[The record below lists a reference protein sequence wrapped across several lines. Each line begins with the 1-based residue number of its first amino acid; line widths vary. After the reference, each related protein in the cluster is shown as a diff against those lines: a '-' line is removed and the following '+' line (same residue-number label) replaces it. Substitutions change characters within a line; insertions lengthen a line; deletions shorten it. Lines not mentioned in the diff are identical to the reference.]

1 MPRIPAS
8 GEVAPAGA
16 SRSRRTRGGLRT
28 LAIAAALAI
37 AVPGSFALPADSPSV
52 LAPATAQAAPSEDDV
67 AKGGVFADSQTRRVA
82 PGLDLTTFSRLESA
96 GWNEGSVLTA
106 DLTEQ
111 TLSMDVVNSGTVAS
125 RAPLGE
131 LMTSGDRGSQAVA
144 AINSAFFDINFSDAP
159 VYSSVSNGESVVGSD
174 SKRPAFTIAG
184 GKAVVQALTTSG
196 KATLADGSS
205 IELATLNDPSIPAGK
220 VGVYN
225 SRWGSYTLDRP
236 ITDTVKDRQILSTH
250 AAYALVQDGKVVKA
264 SGIVEKGVGEQEI
277 PEGAQLLLG
286 REAGADKVAALKVGD
301 KVDVAI
307 GPDQKVDLGV
317 QGSDQILKNGEVMA
331 MNDDPLVKTAHPR
344 TAIGVS
350 KDGSKVFAV
359 VLDGRSA
366 DSRGMTLPELGKLFK
381 DLGAY
386 NAVNLDGGGSSAMI
400 AREAGSD
407 GPTVWNTP
415 SDGEVRSVA
424 DALVFYSS
432 APKDVI
438 SDAKLSVS
446 LENQKSVFPGLHR
459 TLNGTA
465 LGKNLAPLAADGTY
479 AAEGNATVNTV
490 DSTTAVV
497 EGDKPGE
504 ATITYETGVH
514 KDSVKMRVLGDLLAI
529 RPSARTLSL
538 PDPESVRSVT
548 LTGVDSDG
556 RRARIETQDVK
567 VEASKGFTV
576 TDDGLGT
583 WTVAGTGDAEAGT
596 VTFSVGDVETTIPV
610 SYGTK
615 EEQVFDFSDLGAF
628 KDGNARAAGSLEPAT
643 GEDGKSPAVRLQYDF
658 TQSTATRGYYLIANE
673 PVKVEGNALAFT
685 ADVKGDATGVWPR
698 LQVVDAKGTRTN
710 INGENVTVN
719 GWSQVVFKV
728 PEGVAQPLTVEAIRL
743 METRSDAQYKGD
755 VTISGLRA
763 LTTSPAST
771 EANSEAAIHD
781 PALLAM
787 GTVNDRPQRIA
798 VMSDAQFVAR
808 DPKSPLVQGARRT
821 LREIKAEKPDLLVIN
836 GDFVDEAS
844 PEDFALAKTIL
855 DEEWGTEIP
864 YLYVPG
870 NHEVMGG
877 KIENFEKAF
886 GSVTNARTLGRTKI
900 LTLNTAGGSL
910 RSGGIDQIA
919 QLEKALDEVENS
931 DALTGIVVFFHHP
944 PSDPLPAKT
953 SQLADQREARE
964 LERVLGEFRE
974 RSGKSAAVVNG
985 HVGVFNGSAVE
996 GVSYLINGNSG
1007 KNPDGTP
1014 ETGGFTGWTM
1024 LGINPGAGKVG
1035 ANPTTADRVAWLAA
1049 ETKPWVDDLT
1059 LTLPKVLAEGESADF
1074 SAVFTQDG
1082 RTVPV
1087 AWPVTAQYSGR
1098 GVLVDDGSEAAEVAD
1113 DSAVIRVNPLT
1124 GEVTAIRPGEAE
1136 LVVTVNGRSHSQC
1149 ITVEG
1154 ASAPAKPAPEEEP
1167 SDTAVAPAEPAPA
1180 DGDAGS
1186 GAVGSE
1192 GARPTDEGTGAEGP
1206 AGDGSAAEQ
1215 AAQEPA
1221 AQDEA
1226 LNGGEAQVGAA
1237 DTGTTNTT
1245 RTSAGT
1251 PAQGTRAR
1259 VRVTSSTPRAN
1270 ALPRTGVEL
1279 GGAIAS
1285 LMFLGLGS
1293 VLLARSRKE
1302 SMK

>member
-1 MPRIPAS
+1 MPRIPAP

-16 SRSRRTRGGLRT
+16 LRSRRMRGGLRALAFAAT
-28 LAIAAALAI
+28 LAL

-111 TLSMDVVNSGTVAS
+111 TLSMDVVDNGKVAS
-125 RAPLGE
+125 RSPLGE
-131 LMTSGDRGSQAVA
+131 LMTSGERGDQAVA

-159 VYSSVSNGESVVGSD
+159 VYSSVSNGKPVVASD

-205 IELATLNDPSIPAGK
+205 FELATLNDPSIPEGQI
-220 VGVYN
+220 GVYN
-225 SRWGSYTLDRP
+225 ARWGSSTLDRP
-236 ITDTVKDRQILSTH
+236 IGGPDKVSTH
-250 AAYALVQDGKVVKA
+250 AAFALIQDGEVVKV
-264 SGIVEKGVGEQEI
+264 SGIVEKGVGAQEI

-366 DSRGMTLPELGKLFK
+366 DSRGMTLPELGQLFK

-438 SDAKLSVS
+438 SDAKLSTS
-446 LENQKSVFPGLHR
+446 LENEKSVFPGLHR
-459 TLNGTA
+459 TLSGTA
-465 LGKNLAPLAADGTY
+465 LGKNLAPLAADGDY
-479 AAEGNATVNTV
+479 AAAGNTTVNKV
-490 DSTTAVV
+490 DSNTAVV
-497 EGDKPGE
+497 EGVESGS
-504 ATITYETGVH
+504 ATVTYTTGAH
-514 KDSVKMRVLGDLLAI
+514 QDSLNVRVLGDLLAI

-698 LQVVDAKGTRTN
+698 LQVVDGKGTRTN
-710 INGENVTVN
+710 INGENITVD

-755 VTISGLRA
+755 VTISGLHA

-771 EANSEAAIHD
+771 DAKSEAAIHD

-808 DPKSPLVQGARRT
+808 DPNSPLVQGARRT

-886 GSVTNARTLGRTKI
+886 GSVTNERTLGRTKI

-996 GVSYLINGNSG
+996 GVTYLINGNSG

-1049 ETKPWVDDLT
+1049 ETKPWVDDIT

-1136 LVVTVNGRSHSQC
+1136 LVVTVNGRSHAQC

-1167 SDTAVAPAEPAPA
+1167 SDSGVAPAEPAPSEA
-1180 DGDAGS
+1180 DPAG
-1186 GAVGSE
+1186 GAEDSDEAPG
-1192 GARPTDEGTGAEGP
+1192 TDEDPAAGAEGP
-1206 AGDGSAAEQ
+1206 ARDGSAAEQ
-1215 AAQEPA
+1215 GTAANRGDTHSSVADFGTASRPARVTAPA
-1221 AQDEA
+1221 A
-1226 LNGGEAQVGAA
+1226 GGHA
-1237 DTGTTNTT
+1237 
-1245 RTSAGT
+1245 S
-1251 PAQGTRAR
+1251 
-1259 VRVTSSTPRAN
+1259 
-1270 ALPRTGVEL
+1270 LPRTGVEL

-1293 VLLARSRKE
+1293 VLLARSRKA

>member
-16 SRSRRTRGGLRT
+16 SRSRRTRGGLRA
-28 LAIAAALAI
+28 LAIAATLAI

-111 TLSMDVVNSGTVAS
+111 TLSMDIVNSGTVTS

-144 AINSAFFDINFSDAP
+144 AINSSFFDINFSDAP
-159 VYSSVSNGESVVGSD
+159 VYSSVSNGKPVVASD

-205 IELATLNDPSIPAGK
+205 FELATLNDPSIPEGQI
-220 VGVYN
+220 GVYN
-225 SRWGSYTLDRP
+225 ARWGSSALDRP
-236 ITDTVKDRQILSTH
+236 IGGPDKVSTH
-250 AAYALVQDGKVVKA
+250 AAFALIQDGEVVKV
-264 SGIVEKGVGEQEI
+264 SGIVEKGVGAQEI

-331 MNDDPLVKTAHPR
+331 TYDDPLVTTAHPR

-415 SDGEVRSVA
+415 SDGEVRSVV

-438 SDAKLSVS
+438 SDAKLSTS
-446 LENQKSVFPGLHR
+446 LENEKSVFPSLHR

-479 AAEGNATVNTV
+479 AAEGNATVDKL

-497 EGDKPGE
+497 EGVKPGA
-504 ATITYETGVH
+504 ATVTYTTGAH
-514 KDSVKMRVLGDLLAI
+514 QDSLNVRVLGDLLAI

-538 PDPESVRSVT
+538 PDSESVRSVT

-556 RRARIETQDVK
+556 RRARIETQDVR

-628 KDGNARAAGSLEPAT
+628 KDGNARATGSLEPAK

-685 ADVKGDATGVWPR
+685 ATVKGDATGVWPR
-698 LQVVDAKGTRTN
+698 LQVVDGKGTRTN
-710 INGENVTVN
+710 INGENVTFD

-728 PEGVAQPLTVEAIRL
+728 PEGLAQPLTVEAIRL
-743 METRSDAQYKGD
+743 METRPDAQYKGD
-755 VTISGLRA
+755 LTVSA
-763 LTTSPAST
+763 LTATTTTSA
-771 EANSEAAIHD
+771 EAGGDKAIHD
-781 PALLAM
+781 PALL
-787 GTVNDRPQRIA
+787 TVGSVDDRPQRIA
-798 VMSDAQFVAR
+798 VMSDSQFVAR
-808 DPKSPLVQGARRT
+808 APESGSVTGARRT
-821 LREIKAEKPDLLVIN
+821 LREIKAEKPDLLIIN
-836 GDFVDEAS
+836 GDFVDEAT
-844 PEDFALAKTIL
+844 PEDYALAKRIL
-855 DEEWGTEIP
+855 DEEWDPAIP
-864 YLYVPG
+864 YIYVPG
-870 NHEVMGG
+870 NHEIMGG
-877 KIENFEKAF
+877 KIENFENAF
-886 GSVTNARTLGRTKI
+886 GATRHDRDLGRTKI
-900 LTLNTAGGSL
+900 FTLNTAGGSL

-919 QLEKALDEVENS
+919 ALEKALKDMEQS
-931 DALTGIVVFFHHP
+931 DTLTGIVVFFHHP
-944 PSDPLPAKT
+944 PSDPLPSKS

-985 HVGVFNGSAVE
+985 HVGVFHGSAVE
-996 GVSYLINGNSG
+996 GVTYLVNGNSG
-1007 KNPDGTP
+1007 KNPAGTP

-1035 ANPTTADRVAWLAA
+1035 SNPTTADRVAWLAA
-1049 ETKPWVDDLT
+1049 ETKPWVDDIT
-1059 LTLPKVLAEGESADF
+1059 LTLPKVLPEGETGEF
-1074 SAVFTQDG
+1074 SAVIEQDG
-1082 RTVPV
+1082 RKVPV
-1087 AWPVTAQYSGR
+1087 AWPVTAQYSGE
-1098 GVLVDDGSEAAEVAD
+1098 GVLVDDGSGAAEVAD
-1113 DSAVIRVNPLT
+1113 ETAVIRVNPMT
-1124 GEVTAIRPGEAE
+1124 GEVTGIRPGEAE

-1154 ASAPAKPAPEEEP
+1154 KSAPAKPAPEEEP
-1167 SDTAVAPAEPAPA
+1167 SDSGVAPAEPAPSEA
-1180 DGDAGS
+1180 DPAG
-1186 GAVGSE
+1186 GAEDSDEAAG
-1192 GARPTDEGTGAEGP
+1192 TDEDPAAGAEGP
-1206 AGDGSAAEQ
+1206 DEAAGTDEDGAAEEPAGQAELPAKEDPRMGSADPGTASRPAEGAPGRGAS
-1215 AAQEPA
+1215 AA
-1221 AQDEA
+1221 
-1226 LNGGEAQVGAA
+1226 
-1237 DTGTTNTT
+1237 
-1245 RTSAGT
+1245 AGQH
-1251 PAQGTRAR
+1251 A
-1259 VRVTSSTPRAN
+1259 S
-1270 ALPRTGVEL
+1270 LPRTGSEL

>member
-1 MPRIPAS
+1 MPLIPTT

-16 SRSRRTRGGLRT
+16 SRTRRTRGGLRALAFVAT
-28 LAIAAALAI
+28 LAL
-37 AVPGSFALPADSPSV
+37 AVPAPLALPADSPSV
-52 LAPATAQAAPSEDDV
+52 LAPATAQAAPREDDV

-111 TLSMDVVNSGTVAS
+111 TLSMDVVDNGAVAS

-131 LMTSGDRGSQAVA
+131 LMTSGERGDQAVA

-205 IELATLNDPSIPAGK
+205 IELATLNDPSIPEGQI
-220 VGVYN
+220 GVYN

-236 ITDTVKDRQILSTH
+236 IGGPDKVSAH

-286 REAGADKVAALKVGD
+286 REEGADKVAALKVGD

-307 GPDQKVDLGV
+307 GPDQNVDMGV
-317 QGSDQILKNGEVMA
+317 QGSDQILTNGEVIPMS
-331 MNDDPLVKTAHPR
+331 DDSLVKTSHPR

-350 KDGSKVFAV
+350 KDGSKVFAI

-366 DSRGMTLPELGKLFK
+366 NSHGMTLPELGQLFK

-400 AREAGSD
+400 ARAAGDD
-407 GPTVWNTP
+407 GPAVWNTP
-415 SDGEVRSVA
+415 SDGDVRSVS

-432 APKDVI
+432 ASKDEI
-438 SDAKLSVS
+438 SDAQLSVV
-446 LENQKSVFPGLHR
+446 LENENAVFPGLHR
-459 TLNGTA
+459 TLEGEG
-465 LGKNLAPLAADGTY
+465 LGKNLAPLAVDGEYT
-479 AAEGNATVNTV
+479 AEGAATVEKI
-490 DSTTAVV
+490 DQGTAIV
-497 EGDKPGE
+497 EGVEPGE

-514 KDSVKMRVLGDLLAI
+514 MDSVKMRVLGDLLAI

-538 PDPESVRSVT
+538 PDPDSTRNIT
-548 LTGVDSDG
+548 LTGIDSDG

-583 WTVAGTGDAEAGT
+583 WTIAGTGDAEAGT

-628 KDGNARAAGSLEPAT
+628 KDGNARASGSLEPAT
-643 GEDGKSPAVRLQYDF
+643 GEDGEDPAVRMQFDF
-658 TQSTATRGYYLIANE
+658 TRETATRGYYLIANE
-673 PVKVEGNALAFT
+673 PVTLEGNALSFS
-685 ADVKGDATGVWPR
+685 ADVKGDSNGVWPR
-698 LQVVDAKGTRTN
+698 LEVVDAKGTKTN
-710 INGENVTVN
+710 INGDNITFD
-719 GWSQVVFKV
+719 GWSKVVFNV
-728 PEGVAQPLTVEAIRL
+728 PEGLAQPLTVNAVRL
-743 METRSDAQYKGD
+743 METRPGAKYKGD
-755 VTISGLRA
+755 VTIA
-763 LTTSPAST
+763 NLTATTTKAV
-771 EANSEAAIHD
+771 EGQAEKAIHD
-781 PALLAM
+781 PALL
-787 GTVNDRPQRIA
+787 TVGSVADRPQRVA

-808 DPKSPLVQGARRT
+808 DPKSPSVEGARRT
-821 LREIKAEKPDLLVIN
+821 LREIKAAKPDLLVIN
-836 GDFVDEAS
+836 GDFVDEAT
-844 PEDFALAKTIL
+844 PEDFDLAKTIL
-855 DEEWGTEIP
+855 EEEWDPSIP
-864 YLYVPG
+864 YMYVPG
-870 NHEVMGG
+870 NHEIMGG

-886 GSVTNARTLGRTKI
+886 GATQLDRNLGRTKL

-910 RSGGIDQIA
+910 RSGGIDQIEK
-919 QLEKALDEVENS
+919 LEEALAEVEQS

-944 PSDPLPAKT
+944 PSDPLPSKS

-964 LERVLGEFRE
+964 LERVLGEFRD
-974 RSGKSAAVVNG
+974 RSGKSAAVVNA
-985 HVGVFNGSAVE
+985 HVGVFHGAAVE
-996 GVSYLINGNSG
+996 GVTYLVNGNSG
-1007 KNPDGTP
+1007 KNPAGTP

-1035 ANPTTADRVAWLAA
+1035 SNPTTADRVNWLAA
-1049 ETKPWVDDLT
+1049 EVKPWVDEVT
-1059 LTLPKVLAEGESADF
+1059 LTLPKILPEGETGEF
-1074 SAVFTQDG
+1074 SAVIEQDG
-1082 RTVPV
+1082 RKVPV
-1087 AWPVTAQYSGR
+1087 AWPVTAQYYGE
-1098 GVLVDDGSEAAEVAD
+1098 GVVVDDGSEAAEAAD
-1113 DSAVIRVNPLT
+1113 ESAVIRVNPLT
-1124 GEVTAIRPGEAE
+1124 GEVTAIRPGTAE
-1136 LVVTVNGRSHSQC
+1136 LVVEVNGRTHSQC

-1154 ASAPAKPAPEEEP
+1154 ASAPAKPDPAEEP
-1167 SDTAVAPAEPAPA
+1167 SDTGVAPTEPAPA
-1180 DGDAGS
+1180 DDDEAADAEGP
-1186 GAVGSE
+1186 E
-1192 GARPTDEGTGAEGP
+1192 GAQPTDGGTTAEGP
-1206 AGDGSAAEQ
+1206 ADDGSVAESPAEQ
-1215 AAQEPA
+1215 GTGANREDAQSGVADSGTASRPARVVTPA
-1221 AQDEA
+1221 AVSHA
-1226 LNGGEAQVGAA
+1226 
-1237 DTGTTNTT
+1237 
-1245 RTSAGT
+1245 S
-1251 PAQGTRAR
+1251 
-1259 VRVTSSTPRAN
+1259 
-1270 ALPRTGVEL
+1270 LPRTGVEL
-1279 GGAIAS
+1279 GGALAS

-1293 VLLARSRKE
+1293 VLVARSRKE

>member
-52 LAPATAQAAPSEDDV
+52 LAPATAQAAPREDDV

-159 VYSSVSNGESVVGSD
+159 VYSSVSNGKPVVASD

-205 IELATLNDPSIPAGK
+205 IELATLNDPSIPVGK

-286 REAGADKVAALKVGD
+286 REEGADKVAALKVGD

-317 QGSDQILKNGEVMA
+317 QGSDQILTNGEVIPMS
-331 MNDDPLVKTAHPR
+331 DDSLVKTAHPR

-438 SDAKLSVS
+438 SDAKLSTT
-446 LENQKSVFPGLHR
+446 LENEKSVFPGLHR
-459 TLNGTA
+459 TVSGTA

-479 AAEGNATVNTV
+479 AAEGNATVDTV

-497 EGDKPGE
+497 EGVKPGA
-504 ATITYETGVH
+504 ATVTYTTGAH
-514 KDSVKMRVLGDLLAI
+514 QDSLNVRVLGDLLAI

-576 TDDGLGT
+576 TEDGLGT

-615 EEQVFDFSDLGAF
+615 EEQVFNFSDLGAF
-628 KDGNARAAGSLEPAT
+628 KDGNARATGSLEPAK

-685 ADVKGDATGVWPR
+685 ADMKGDATGVWPR

-808 DPKSPLVQGARRT
+808 DPNSPLVQGARRT

-886 GSVTNARTLGRTKI
+886 GSVTNERTLGRTKI

-953 SQLADQREARE
+953 SQLSDQREARE

-996 GVSYLINGNSG
+996 GVTYLINGNSG

-1035 ANPTTADRVAWLAA
+1035 RNPTTADRVAWLAA

-1136 LVVTVNGRSHSQC
+1136 LVVTVNGRSHAQC

-1154 ASAPAKPAPEEEP
+1154 ASAPAKPVPSEEP
-1167 SDTAVAPAEPAPA
+1167 SDDAAAPAEPAPA

-1206 AGDGSAAEQ
+1206 ARDGSAAEQ
-1215 AAQEPA
+1215 GAGANRGDTHSSVADSGTASRPARVTAPA
-1221 AQDEA
+1221 A
-1226 LNGGEAQVGAA
+1226 GGHA
-1237 DTGTTNTT
+1237 
-1245 RTSAGT
+1245 
-1251 PAQGTRAR
+1251 P
-1259 VRVTSSTPRAN
+1259 
-1270 ALPRTGVEL
+1270 LPRTGVEL

-1293 VLLARSRKE
+1293 VLLARSRKA

>member
-1 MPRIPAS
+1 MPRIPAP
-8 GEVAPAGA
+8 GEAATAGA
-16 SRSRRTRGGLRT
+16 SRSRRTRGGLRA

-111 TLSMDVVNSGTVAS
+111 TLSMDVVDNGKVAS
-125 RAPLGE
+125 RSPLGE
-131 LMTSGDRGSQAVA
+131 LMTSGERGDQAVA

-174 SKRPAFTIAG
+174 SHRPAFTIVG

-196 KATLADGSS
+196 KATLGDGSA
-205 IELATLNDPSIPAGK
+205 IDLATLNDPSLPEGK

-236 ITDTVKDRQILSTH
+236 IGGPDKVSAH

-286 REAGADKVAALKVGD
+286 REEGADKVAALKVGD

-307 GPDQKVDLGV
+307 GPDQDVDMGV
-317 QGSDQILKNGEVMA
+317 QGSDQILTNGEVMA
-331 MNDDPLVKTAHPR
+331 MNDDSLVKTSHPR

-350 KDGSKVFAV
+350 KDGSKVYAI

-366 DSRGMTLPELGKLFK
+366 NSHGMTLPELGQLFK

-400 AREAGSD
+400 ARAAGDD
-407 GPTVWNTP
+407 GPAVWNTP

-479 AAEGNATVNTV
+479 AAEGNATVDKV

-529 RPSARTLSL
+529 RPSVRTLSL

-628 KDGNARAAGSLEPAT
+628 KDGNARATGSLEPAK

-658 TQSTATRGYYLIANE
+658 TQSTATRGYYLVANE

-698 LQVVDAKGTRTN
+698 LQVVDGKGTRTN
-710 INGENVTVN
+710 INGENVTFD

-771 EANSEAAIHD
+771 DAKSEAAIHD

-886 GSVTNARTLGRTKI
+886 GSVTNERTLGRTKI

-919 QLEKALDEVENS
+919 QLEKTLDEVENS

-953 SQLADQREARE
+953 SQLSDQREARE

-996 GVSYLINGNSG
+996 GVTYLINGNSG

-1154 ASAPAKPAPEEEP
+1154 ASAPAKPAPSEEP
-1167 SDTAVAPAEPAPA
+1167 SDGAVAPVEPAPA

-1206 AGDGSAAEQ
+1206 ARDGSAAEQ
-1215 AAQEPA
+1215 GTAANRGDTHSSVADFGTASRPARVTAPA
-1221 AQDEA
+1221 A
-1226 LNGGEAQVGAA
+1226 GGHA
-1237 DTGTTNTT
+1237 
-1245 RTSAGT
+1245 S
-1251 PAQGTRAR
+1251 
-1259 VRVTSSTPRAN
+1259 
-1270 ALPRTGVEL
+1270 LPRTGVEL

-1293 VLLARSRKE
+1293 VLLARSRKA

>member
-16 SRSRRTRGGLRT
+16 SRPRRTRGGLRA
-28 LAIAAALAI
+28 LAVAAALAI

-111 TLSMDVVNSGTVAS
+111 TLSMDIVNSGTVAS

-159 VYSSVSNGESVVGSD
+159 VYSSVSNGKPVVASD

-184 GKAVVQALTTSG
+184 GRAVVQALTTSG

-205 IELATLNDPSIPAGK
+205 FELATLNDPSIPEGK
-220 VGVYN
+220 IGVYN
-225 SRWGSYTLDRP
+225 ARWGSSTLDRP
-236 ITDTVKDRQILSTH
+236 IGGPDKVSTH
-250 AAYALVQDGKVVKA
+250 AAFALIQDGEVVKV
-264 SGIVEKGVGEQEI
+264 SGSVEKGVGPQEI

-286 REAGADKVAALKVGD
+286 REAGADKVATLKVGD

-331 MNDDPLVKTAHPR
+331 MNDDSLVKTAHPR

-366 DSRGMTLPELGKLFK
+366 DSRGMTLPELGQLFK

-438 SDAKLSVS
+438 SDAKLSTS
-446 LENQKSVFPGLHR
+446 LENEKSVFPGLHR

-479 AAEGNATVNTV
+479 AAEGNATVDTV

-497 EGDKPGE
+497 EGVKPGA
-504 ATITYETGVH
+504 ATVTYTTGAH
-514 KDSVKMRVLGDLLAI
+514 QDSLNVRVLGDMLSI

-628 KDGNARAAGSLEPAT
+628 KDGNARATGSLEPAK

-685 ADVKGDATGVWPR
+685 ADMKGDATGVWPR

-808 DPKSPLVQGARRT
+808 DPNSPLVQGARRT

-886 GSVTNARTLGRTKI
+886 GSVTNERTLGRTKI

-953 SQLADQREARE
+953 SQLSDQREARE

-996 GVSYLINGNSG
+996 GVTYLINGNSG

-1035 ANPTTADRVAWLAA
+1035 RNPTTADRVAWLAA

-1167 SDTAVAPAEPAPA
+1167 SDSGVAPAEPAPSEA
-1180 DGDAGS
+1180 DPAG
-1186 GAVGSE
+1186 GAEDSDEAAG
-1192 GARPTDEGTGAEGP
+1192 TDEDPAAGAEGPDEVAGTDEDGAAEGP
-1206 AGDGSAAEQ
+1206 AGQAEPPAKEDPRMGSADSGTASRT
-1215 AAQEPA
+1215 ARATAPA
-1221 AQDEA
+1221 ASGHA
-1226 LNGGEAQVGAA
+1226 
-1237 DTGTTNTT
+1237 
-1245 RTSAGT
+1245 
-1251 PAQGTRAR
+1251 P
-1259 VRVTSSTPRAN
+1259 
-1270 ALPRTGVEL
+1270 LPRTGVEL

-1293 VLLARSRKE
+1293 VLLARSRKAG
-1302 SMK
+1302 MK

>member
-16 SRSRRTRGGLRT
+16 SRPRRTRGGLRA
-28 LAIAAALAI
+28 LAVAAALAI

-111 TLSMDVVNSGTVAS
+111 TLSMDIVNSGTVAS

-159 VYSSVSNGESVVGSD
+159 VYSSVSNGKPVVASD

-184 GKAVVQALTTSG
+184 GRAVVQALTTSG

-205 IELATLNDPSIPAGK
+205 FELATLNDPSIPEGK
-220 VGVYN
+220 IGVYN
-225 SRWGSYTLDRP
+225 ARWGSSTLDRP
-236 ITDTVKDRQILSTH
+236 IGGPDKVSTH
-250 AAYALVQDGKVVKA
+250 AAFALIQDGEVVKV
-264 SGIVEKGVGEQEI
+264 SGSVEKGVGPQEI

-331 MNDDPLVKTAHPR
+331 MNDDSLVKTAHPR

-366 DSRGMTLPELGKLFK
+366 DSRGMTLPELGQLFK

-438 SDAKLSVS
+438 SDAKLSTS
-446 LENQKSVFPGLHR
+446 LENEKSVFPGLHR

-479 AAEGNATVNTV
+479 AAEGNATVDTV

-497 EGDKPGE
+497 EGVKPGA
-504 ATITYETGVH
+504 ATVTYTTGAH
-514 KDSVKMRVLGDLLAI
+514 QDSLNVRVLGDMLSI

-628 KDGNARAAGSLEPAT
+628 KDGNARATGSLEPAK

-685 ADVKGDATGVWPR
+685 ADMKGDATGVWPR

-808 DPKSPLVQGARRT
+808 DPNSPLVQGARRT

-877 KIENFEKAF
+877 KIENFERAF
-886 GSVTNARTLGRTKI
+886 GSVTNERTLGRTKI

-953 SQLADQREARE
+953 SQLSDQREARE

-996 GVSYLINGNSG
+996 GVTYLINGNSG

-1035 ANPTTADRVAWLAA
+1035 RNPTTADRVAWLAA

-1167 SDTAVAPAEPAPA
+1167 SDSGVAPAEPAPSEA
-1180 DGDAGS
+1180 DPAG
-1186 GAVGSE
+1186 GAEDSDEAAG
-1192 GARPTDEGTGAEGP
+1192 TDEDPAAGAEGPDEVAGTDEDGAAEGP
-1206 AGDGSAAEQ
+1206 AGQAEPPAKEDPRMGSADSGTASRT
-1215 AAQEPA
+1215 ARATAPA
-1221 AQDEA
+1221 ASGHA
-1226 LNGGEAQVGAA
+1226 
-1237 DTGTTNTT
+1237 
-1245 RTSAGT
+1245 
-1251 PAQGTRAR
+1251 P
-1259 VRVTSSTPRAN
+1259 
-1270 ALPRTGVEL
+1270 LPRTGVEL

-1293 VLLARSRKE
+1293 VLLARSRKAG
-1302 SMK
+1302 MK

>member
-8 GEVAPAGA
+8 GEVVPAGA
-16 SRSRRTRGGLRT
+16 SRSRRMRGGLRV

-111 TLSMDVVNSGTVAS
+111 TLSMDVVDNGKVAS
-125 RAPLGE
+125 RSPLGE
-131 LMTSGDRGSQAVA
+131 LMTSGERGDQAVA

-196 KATLADGSS
+196 KATLGDGSA
-205 IELATLNDPSIPAGK
+205 IDLATLNDPSLPEGK

-236 ITDTVKDRQILSTH
+236 IGGPDKVSAH

-277 PEGAQLLLG
+277 PDGAQLLLG
-286 REAGADKVAALKVGD
+286 REEGADKVAALKVGD

-307 GPDQKVDLGV
+307 GPDQDVDMGV
-317 QGSDQILKNGEVMA
+317 QGSDQILTNGEVMA
-331 MNDDPLVKTAHPR
+331 MNNDSLVKTSHPR

-350 KDGSKVFAV
+350 KDGSKVYAI

-366 DSRGMTLPELGKLFK
+366 NSHGMTLPELGQLFK

-432 APKDVI
+432 APKDVV
-438 SDAKLSVS
+438 SDAKLSTT
-446 LENQKSVFPGLHR
+446 LENEKSVFPGLHR

-465 LGKNLAPLAADGTY
+465 LGKNLAPLVADGTY

-497 EGDKPGE
+497 EGVKPGA
-504 ATITYETGVH
+504 ATVTYTTGAH
-514 KDSVKMRVLGDLLAI
+514 QDSLNVRVLGDLLAI

-538 PDPESVRSVT
+538 PDPDSTRNIT
-548 LTGVDSDG
+548 LTGIDSDG

-583 WTVAGTGDAEAGT
+583 WTIAGTGDAEAGT

-615 EEQVFDFSDLGAF
+615 EEQVFDFTDLGAF
-628 KDGNARAAGSLEPAT
+628 KDGNARASGSLEPAK
-643 GEDGKSPAVRLQYDF
+643 GEDGESPAVRLQYDF

-673 PVKVEGNALAFT
+673 PVTLEGNAISFS
-685 ADVKGDATGVWPR
+685 ADVKGDSNGVWPR
-698 LQVVDAKGTRTN
+698 LEVIDAKGTKTN
-710 INGENVTVN
+710 INGDNITFD
-719 GWSQVVFKV
+719 GWSKVVFNV
-728 PEGVAQPLTVEAIRL
+728 PEGLAQPLTVNAVRL
-743 METRSDAQYKGD
+743 METRPGAKYKGD
-755 VTISGLRA
+755 VTIA
-763 LTTSPAST
+763 NLTATTTTAV
-771 EANSEAAIHD
+771 EAEAGKAIHD
-781 PALLAM
+781 PALL
-787 GTVNDRPQRIA
+787 TVGSVADRPQRVA

-808 DPKSPLVQGARRT
+808 DPKSPSVEGARRT

-886 GSVTNARTLGRTKI
+886 GSVTNERTLGRTKI

-919 QLEKALDEVENS
+919 QLEEALAEVEQS

-944 PSDPLPAKT
+944 PSDPLPSKS

-974 RSGKSAAVVNG
+974 RSGKWAAVVNG

-996 GVSYLINGNSG
+996 GVTYLINGNSG

-1049 ETKPWVDDLT
+1049 ETKPWVDDIT

-1167 SDTAVAPAEPAPA
+1167 SDDAVAPVEPAPA
-1180 DGDAGS
+1180 DGDAGT

-1206 AGDGSAAEQ
+1206 ARDGSAAEQ
-1215 AAQEPA
+1215 GTAANRGDTHSSVADSGTASRPARVTAPA
-1221 AQDEA
+1221 A
-1226 LNGGEAQVGAA
+1226 GGHA
-1237 DTGTTNTT
+1237 
-1245 RTSAGT
+1245 S
-1251 PAQGTRAR
+1251 
-1259 VRVTSSTPRAN
+1259 
-1270 ALPRTGVEL
+1270 LPRTGVEL
-1279 GGAIAS
+1279 GGALAS

-1293 VLLARSRKE
+1293 VLLARSRKAG
-1302 SMK
+1302 MK

>member
-16 SRSRRTRGGLRT
+16 SRPRRTRGGLRA
-28 LAIAAALAI
+28 LAVAAALAI

-111 TLSMDVVNSGTVAS
+111 TLSMDIVNSGTVAS

-159 VYSSVSNGESVVGSD
+159 VYSSVSNGKPVVASD

-184 GKAVVQALTTSG
+184 GRAVVQALTTSG

-205 IELATLNDPSIPAGK
+205 FELATLNDPSIPEGK
-220 VGVYN
+220 IGVYN
-225 SRWGSYTLDRP
+225 ARWGSSTLDRP
-236 ITDTVKDRQILSTH
+236 IGGPDKVSTH
-250 AAYALVQDGKVVKA
+250 AAFALIQDGEVVKV
-264 SGIVEKGVGEQEI
+264 SGSVEKGVGPQEI

-331 MNDDPLVKTAHPR
+331 MNDDSLVKTAHPR

-366 DSRGMTLPELGKLFK
+366 DSRGMTLPELGQLFK

-438 SDAKLSVS
+438 SDAKLSTS
-446 LENQKSVFPGLHR
+446 LENEKSVFPGLHR

-479 AAEGNATVNTV
+479 AAEGNATVDTV

-497 EGDKPGE
+497 EGVKPGA
-504 ATITYETGVH
+504 ATVTYTTGAH
-514 KDSVKMRVLGDLLAI
+514 QDSLNVRVLGDMLSI

-576 TDDGLGT
+576 TEDGLGT

-615 EEQVFDFSDLGAF
+615 EEQVFNFSDLGAF
-628 KDGNARAAGSLEPAT
+628 KDGNARATGSLEPAK

-698 LQVVDAKGTRTN
+698 LQVVDGKGTRTN
-710 INGENVTVN
+710 INGENVTFD

-771 EANSEAAIHD
+771 DAKSEAAIHD

-886 GSVTNARTLGRTKI
+886 GSVTNERTLGRTKI

-996 GVSYLINGNSG
+996 GVTYLINGNSG

-1049 ETKPWVDDLT
+1049 ETKPWVDDIA

-1074 SAVFTQDG
+1074 SAVFTQGG

-1087 AWPVTAQYSGR
+1087 AWPVTAQYSGK

-1154 ASAPAKPAPEEEP
+1154 ASAPAKPAPSEEP
-1167 SDTAVAPAEPAPA
+1167 SDDAVAPAEPAPA
-1180 DGDAGS
+1180 EGDAGS

-1206 AGDGSAAEQ
+1206 ARDGSAAEQ
-1215 AAQEPA
+1215 GTGANRGDTQSGVADFGTASRPARVTAPA
-1221 AQDEA
+1221 AGSHA
-1226 LNGGEAQVGAA
+1226 
-1237 DTGTTNTT
+1237 
-1245 RTSAGT
+1245 S
-1251 PAQGTRAR
+1251 
-1259 VRVTSSTPRAN
+1259 
-1270 ALPRTGVEL
+1270 LPRTGVEL

-1293 VLLARSRKE
+1293 VLLARSRKA

>member
-16 SRSRRTRGGLRT
+16 SRSRRTRGGLRALT
-28 LAIAAALAI
+28 IAAALAI

-52 LAPATAQAAPSEDDV
+52 LAPVAAQAAPSEDDV

-82 PGLDLTTFSRLESA
+82 PGLDLTTFSRLEGA

-111 TLSMDVVNSGTVAS
+111 TLSMDVVDNGKVAS
-125 RAPLGE
+125 RSPLGE
-131 LMTSGDRGSQAVA
+131 LMTSGERGDQAVA

-159 VYSSVSNGESVVGSD
+159 VYSSVSKGESVVGSD
-174 SKRPAFTIAG
+174 SHRPAFTIAG

-196 KATLADGSS
+196 KATLGDGSA
-205 IELATLNDPSIPAGK
+205 IDLATLNDPSIPEGK
-220 VGVYN
+220 IGVYN

-236 ITDTVKDRQILSTH
+236 IGGPDKVSAH

-286 REAGADKVAALKVGD
+286 REEGADKVAALKVDD

-307 GPDQKVDLGV
+307 GPDQDVDMGV
-317 QGSDQILKNGEVMA
+317 QGSDQILTNGEVMA
-331 MNDDPLVKTAHPR
+331 MNDDSLVKTSHPR

-350 KDGSKVFAV
+350 KDGSKVYAI

-366 DSRGMTLPELGKLFK
+366 NSHGMTLPELGQLFK

-400 AREAGSD
+400 ARAAGDD
-407 GPTVWNTP
+407 GPAVWNTP
-415 SDGEVRSVA
+415 SDGDVRSVS

-432 APKDVI
+432 APKDEI
-438 SDAKLSVS
+438 SDAQLSVV
-446 LENQKSVFPGLHR
+446 LENENAVFPGLHR
-459 TLNGTA
+459 TLEGEG
-465 LGKNLAPLAADGTY
+465 LGKNLAPLAVDGEYT
-479 AAEGNATVNTV
+479 AEGAATVEKI
-490 DSTTAVV
+490 DQGTAIV
-497 EGDKPGE
+497 EGVEPGE

-538 PDPESVRSVT
+538 PDPDSTRNVT
-548 LTGVDSDG
+548 LTGIDSDG
-556 RRARIETQDVK
+556 HRARIETQDVK

-583 WTVAGTGDAEAGT
+583 WTIAGTGDAEAGT
-596 VTFSVGDVETTIPV
+596 VKFSVGEVETTIPV
-610 SYGTK
+610 SFGYT
-615 EEQVFDFSDLGAF
+615 EAPVFDFSAMENFSDAN
-628 KDGNARAAGSLEPAT
+628 DRAAGSIEPAT
-643 GEDGKSPAVRLQYDF
+643 GENGEDPAVRLQYDF

-685 ADVKGDATGVWPR
+685 ATVKGDATGVWPR
-698 LQVVDAKGTRTN
+698 LQVVDGKGTRTN
-710 INGENVTVN
+710 INGENVTFD

-728 PEGVAQPLTVEAIRL
+728 PEGLAQPLTVERL
-743 METRSDAQYKGD
+743 RFMETRPDAQYKGD
-755 VTISGLRA
+755 LTVSA
-763 LTTSPAST
+763 LTATTTTSA
-771 EANSEAAIHD
+771 EAGEDKAIHD
-781 PALLAM
+781 PALL
-787 GTVNDRPQRIA
+787 TVGSVADRPQRVA

-808 DPKSPLVQGARRT
+808 DPKSPSVEGARRT
-821 LREIKAEKPDLLVIN
+821 LREIKAAKPDLLVIN
-836 GDFVDEAS
+836 GDFVDEAT
-844 PEDFALAKTIL
+844 PEDFDLAKTIL
-855 DEEWGTEIP
+855 EEEWDPSIP
-864 YLYVPG
+864 YMYVPG
-870 NHEVMGG
+870 NHEIMGG

-886 GSVTNARTLGRTKI
+886 GATQLDRNLGRTKL

-910 RSGGIDQIA
+910 RSGGIDQIEK
-919 QLEKALDEVENS
+919 LEEALAEVEQS

-944 PSDPLPAKT
+944 PSDPLPSKS

-964 LERVLGEFRE
+964 LERVLGEFRD

-985 HVGVFNGSAVE
+985 HVGVFHGSAVE
-996 GVSYLINGNSG
+996 GVTYLINGNSG
-1007 KNPDGTP
+1007 KSPAGTP

-1035 ANPTTADRVAWLAA
+1035 PNPTTADRVSWLAA
-1049 ETKPWVDDLT
+1049 ETKPWVDEVI
-1059 LTLPKVLAEGESADF
+1059 LTLPKVLPEGETTDF
-1074 SAVFTQDG
+1074 SAVFWQDG
-1082 RTVPV
+1082 RKVPV
-1087 AWPVTAQYSGR
+1087 AWPVTAQYSGE
-1098 GVLVDDGSEAAEVAD
+1098 GVLVDDGSGAAEVAD
-1113 DSAVIRVNPLT
+1113 ETAVIRVNPMT
-1124 GEVTAIRPGEAE
+1124 GEVTGIRPGTAE
-1136 LVVTVNGRSHSQC
+1136 LIITINGRSHSQC

-1154 ASAPAKPAPEEEP
+1154 KSAPAKPAPAEEP
-1167 SDTAVAPAEPAPA
+1167 SDSAVAPAEPAPA
-1180 DGDAGS
+1180 EGDAEVA
-1186 GAVGSE
+1186 AVE
-1192 GARPTDEGTGAEGP
+1192 PP
-1206 AGDGSAAEQ
+1206 AAQPAPEQ

-1237 DTGTTNTT
+1237 DTGTTNAT

-1251 PAQGTRAR
+1251 PAQGTRAP

>member
-1 MPRIPAS
+1 M
-8 GEVAPAGA
+8 
-16 SRSRRTRGGLRT
+16 
-28 LAIAAALAI
+28 
-37 AVPGSFALPADSPSV
+37 
-52 LAPATAQAAPSEDDV
+52 
-67 AKGGVFADSQTRRVA
+67 FADSQTRRVA

-111 TLSMDVVNSGTVAS
+111 TLSMDIVNSGTVAS

-159 VYSSVSNGESVVGSD
+159 VYSSVSNGKPVVASD

-184 GKAVVQALTTSG
+184 GRAVVQALTTSG

-205 IELATLNDPSIPAGK
+205 FELATLNDPSIPEGK
-220 VGVYN
+220 IGVYN
-225 SRWGSYTLDRP
+225 ARWGSSTLDRP
-236 ITDTVKDRQILSTH
+236 IGGPDKVSTH
-250 AAYALVQDGKVVKA
+250 AAFALIQDGEVVKV
-264 SGIVEKGVGEQEI
+264 SGSVEKGVGPQEI

-331 MNDDPLVKTAHPR
+331 MNDDSLVKTAHPR

-366 DSRGMTLPELGKLFK
+366 DSRGMTLPELGQLFK

-438 SDAKLSVS
+438 SDAKLSTS
-446 LENQKSVFPGLHR
+446 LENEKSVFPGLHR

-479 AAEGNATVNTV
+479 AAEGNATVDTV

-497 EGDKPGE
+497 EGVKPGA
-504 ATITYETGVH
+504 ATVTYTTGAH
-514 KDSVKMRVLGDLLAI
+514 QDSLNVRVLGDMLSI

-628 KDGNARAAGSLEPAT
+628 KDGNARATGSLEPAK

-685 ADVKGDATGVWPR
+685 ADMKGDATGVWPR

-808 DPKSPLVQGARRT
+808 DPNSPLVQGARRT

-886 GSVTNARTLGRTKI
+886 GSVTNERTLGRTKI

-953 SQLADQREARE
+953 SQLSDQREARE

-996 GVSYLINGNSG
+996 GVTYLINGNSG

-1035 ANPTTADRVAWLAA
+1035 RNPTTADRVAWLAA

-1167 SDTAVAPAEPAPA
+1167 SDSGVAPAEPAPSEA
-1180 DGDAGS
+1180 DPAG
-1186 GAVGSE
+1186 GAEDSDEAAG
-1192 GARPTDEGTGAEGP
+1192 TDEDPAAGAEGPDEVAGTDEDGAAEGP
-1206 AGDGSAAEQ
+1206 AGQAEPPAKEDPRMGSADSGTASRT
-1215 AAQEPA
+1215 ARATAPA
-1221 AQDEA
+1221 ASGHA
-1226 LNGGEAQVGAA
+1226 
-1237 DTGTTNTT
+1237 
-1245 RTSAGT
+1245 
-1251 PAQGTRAR
+1251 P
-1259 VRVTSSTPRAN
+1259 
-1270 ALPRTGVEL
+1270 LPRTGVEL

-1293 VLLARSRKE
+1293 VLLARSRTAG
-1302 SMK
+1302 MK

>member
-16 SRSRRTRGGLRT
+16 SRPRRTRGGLRA
-28 LAIAAALAI
+28 LAVAAALAI
-37 AVPGSFALPADSPSV
+37 AVPGSVALPADSPSV

-111 TLSMDVVNSGTVAS
+111 TLSMDIVNSGTVAS

-159 VYSSVSNGESVVGSD
+159 VYSSVSNGKPVVASD

-184 GKAVVQALTTSG
+184 GRAVVQALTTSG

-205 IELATLNDPSIPAGK
+205 FELATLNDPSIPEGK
-220 VGVYN
+220 IGVYN
-225 SRWGSYTLDRP
+225 ARWGSSTLDRP
-236 ITDTVKDRQILSTH
+236 IGGPDKVSTH
-250 AAYALVQDGKVVKA
+250 AAFALIQDGEVVKV
-264 SGIVEKGVGEQEI
+264 SGSVEKGVGPQEI

-331 MNDDPLVKTAHPR
+331 MNDDSLVKTAHPR

-366 DSRGMTLPELGKLFK
+366 DSRGMTLPELGQLFK

-438 SDAKLSVS
+438 SDAKLSTS
-446 LENQKSVFPGLHR
+446 LENEKSVFPGLHR

-479 AAEGNATVNTV
+479 AAEGNATVDTV

-497 EGDKPGE
+497 EGVKPGA
-504 ATITYETGVH
+504 ATVTYTTGAH
-514 KDSVKMRVLGDLLAI
+514 QDSLNVRVLGDMLSI

-628 KDGNARAAGSLEPAT
+628 KDGNARATGFLEPAK

-685 ADVKGDATGVWPR
+685 ADMKGDATGVWPR

-808 DPKSPLVQGARRT
+808 DPNSPLVQGARRT

-886 GSVTNARTLGRTKI
+886 GSVTNERTLGRTKI

-953 SQLADQREARE
+953 SRLSDQREARE

-996 GVSYLINGNSG
+996 GVTYLINGNSG

-1035 ANPTTADRVAWLAA
+1035 RNPTTADRVAWLAA

-1167 SDTAVAPAEPAPA
+1167 SDSGVAPAEPAPSEA
-1180 DGDAGS
+1180 DPAG
-1186 GAVGSE
+1186 GAEDSDEAAG
-1192 GARPTDEGTGAEGP
+1192 TDEDPAAGAEGPDEVAGTDEDGAAEGP
-1206 AGDGSAAEQ
+1206 AGQAEPPAKEDPRMGSADSGTASRT
-1215 AAQEPA
+1215 ARATAPA
-1221 AQDEA
+1221 ASGHA
-1226 LNGGEAQVGAA
+1226 
-1237 DTGTTNTT
+1237 
-1245 RTSAGT
+1245 
-1251 PAQGTRAR
+1251 P
-1259 VRVTSSTPRAN
+1259 
-1270 ALPRTGVEL
+1270 LPRTGVEL

-1293 VLLARSRKE
+1293 VLLARSRKAG
-1302 SMK
+1302 MK

>member
-16 SRSRRTRGGLRT
+16 SRPRRTRGGLRA
-28 LAIAAALAI
+28 LAVAAALAI

-111 TLSMDVVNSGTVAS
+111 TLSMDIVNSGTVAS

-159 VYSSVSNGESVVGSD
+159 VYSSVSNGKPVVASD

-184 GKAVVQALTTSG
+184 GRAVVQALTTSG

-205 IELATLNDPSIPAGK
+205 FELATLNDPSIPEGK
-220 VGVYN
+220 IGVYN
-225 SRWGSYTLDRP
+225 ARWGSSTLDRP
-236 ITDTVKDRQILSTH
+236 IGGPDKVSTH
-250 AAYALVQDGKVVKA
+250 AAFALIQDGEVVKV
-264 SGIVEKGVGEQEI
+264 SGSVEKGVGPQEI

-331 MNDDPLVKTAHPR
+331 MNDDSLVKTAHPR

-366 DSRGMTLPELGKLFK
+366 DSRGMTLPELGQLFK

-438 SDAKLSVS
+438 SDAKLSTS
-446 LENQKSVFPGLHR
+446 LENEKSVFPGLHR

-479 AAEGNATVNTV
+479 AAEGNATVDTV

-497 EGDKPGE
+497 EGVKPGA
-504 ATITYETGVH
+504 ATVTYTTGAH
-514 KDSVKMRVLGDLLAI
+514 QDSLNVRVLGDMLSI

-628 KDGNARAAGSLEPAT
+628 KDGNARATGFLEPAK

-685 ADVKGDATGVWPR
+685 ADMKGDATGVWPR

-808 DPKSPLVQGARRT
+808 DPNSPLVQGARRT

-886 GSVTNARTLGRTKI
+886 GSVTNERTLGRTKI

-953 SQLADQREARE
+953 SQLSDQREARE

-996 GVSYLINGNSG
+996 GVTYLINGNSG

-1035 ANPTTADRVAWLAA
+1035 RNPTTADRVAWLAA

-1167 SDTAVAPAEPAPA
+1167 SDSGVAPAEPAPSEA
-1180 DGDAGS
+1180 DPAG
-1186 GAVGSE
+1186 GAEDSDEAAG
-1192 GARPTDEGTGAEGP
+1192 TDEDPAAGAEGPDEVAGTDEDGAAEGP
-1206 AGDGSAAEQ
+1206 AGQAEPPAKEDPRMGSADSGTASRT
-1215 AAQEPA
+1215 ARATAPA
-1221 AQDEA
+1221 ASGHA
-1226 LNGGEAQVGAA
+1226 
-1237 DTGTTNTT
+1237 
-1245 RTSAGT
+1245 
-1251 PAQGTRAR
+1251 P
-1259 VRVTSSTPRAN
+1259 
-1270 ALPRTGVEL
+1270 LPRTGVEL

-1293 VLLARSRKE
+1293 VLLARSRKAG
-1302 SMK
+1302 MK

>member
-8 GEVAPAGA
+8 GEVVPAGA
-16 SRSRRTRGGLRT
+16 SRSRRMRGGLRV

-111 TLSMDVVNSGTVAS
+111 TLSMDVVDNGKVAS
-125 RAPLGE
+125 RSPLGE
-131 LMTSGDRGSQAVA
+131 LMTSGERGDQAVA

-174 SKRPAFTIAG
+174 SHRPAFTIVG

-196 KATLADGSS
+196 KATLGDGSA
-205 IELATLNDPSIPAGK
+205 IDLATLNDPSLPEGK

-236 ITDTVKDRQILSTH
+236 IGGPDKVSAH

-277 PEGAQLLLG
+277 PDGAQLLLG
-286 REAGADKVAALKVGD
+286 REEGADKVAALKVGD

-307 GPDQKVDLGV
+307 GPDQDVDMGV
-317 QGSDQILKNGEVMA
+317 QGSDQILTNGEVMA
-331 MNDDPLVKTAHPR
+331 MNNDSLVKTSHPR

-350 KDGSKVFAV
+350 KDGSKVYAI

-366 DSRGMTLPELGKLFK
+366 NSHGMTLPELGQLFK

-432 APKDVI
+432 APKDVV
-438 SDAKLSVS
+438 SDAKLSTT
-446 LENQKSVFPGLHR
+446 LENEKSVFPGLHR

-465 LGKNLAPLAADGTY
+465 LGKNLAPLVADGTY

-497 EGDKPGE
+497 EGVKPGA
-504 ATITYETGVH
+504 ATVTYTTGAH
-514 KDSVKMRVLGDLLAI
+514 QDSLNVRVLGDLLAI

-538 PDPESVRSVT
+538 PDPDSTRNIT
-548 LTGVDSDG
+548 LTGIDSDG

-583 WTVAGTGDAEAGT
+583 WTIAGTGDAEAGT

-615 EEQVFDFSDLGAF
+615 EEQVFDFTDLGAF
-628 KDGNARAAGSLEPAT
+628 KDGNARASGSLEPAK
-643 GEDGKSPAVRLQYDF
+643 GEDGESPAVRLQYDF

-673 PVKVEGNALAFT
+673 PVTLEGNAISFS
-685 ADVKGDATGVWPR
+685 ADVKGDSNGVWPR
-698 LQVVDAKGTRTN
+698 LEVIDAKGTKTN
-710 INGENVTVN
+710 INGDNITFD
-719 GWSQVVFKV
+719 GWSKVVFNV
-728 PEGVAQPLTVEAIRL
+728 PEGLAQPLTVNAVRL
-743 METRSDAQYKGD
+743 METRPGAKYKGD
-755 VTISGLRA
+755 VTIA
-763 LTTSPAST
+763 NLTATTTTAV
-771 EANSEAAIHD
+771 EAEAGKAIHD
-781 PALLAM
+781 PALL
-787 GTVNDRPQRIA
+787 TVGSVADRPQRVA

-808 DPKSPLVQGARRT
+808 DPKSPSVEGARRT

-877 KIENFEKAF
+877 KIENFERAF
-886 GSVTNARTLGRTKI
+886 GSVTNERTLGRTKI

-996 GVSYLINGNSG
+996 GVTYLINGNSG

-1049 ETKPWVDDLT
+1049 ETKPWVDDIT
-1059 LTLPKVLAEGESADF
+1059 LTLPKVLPEGETGEF
-1074 SAVFTQDG
+1074 SAVIEQDG
-1082 RTVPV
+1082 RKVPV
-1087 AWPVTAQYSGR
+1087 AWPVTAQYSGE
-1098 GVLVDDGSEAAEVAD
+1098 GVLVDDGSGAAEVAD
-1113 DSAVIRVNPLT
+1113 ETAVIRVNPMT
-1124 GEVTAIRPGEAE
+1124 GEVTGIRPGEAE

-1154 ASAPAKPAPEEEP
+1154 KSAPAKPAPEEEP
-1167 SDTAVAPAEPAPA
+1167 SDSGVAPAEPAPSEA
-1180 DGDAGS
+1180 DPAG
-1186 GAVGSE
+1186 GAEDSDEAAG
-1192 GARPTDEGTGAEGP
+1192 TDEDPAAGAEGP
-1206 AGDGSAAEQ
+1206 DEAAGTDEDGAAEEPAGQAELPAKEDPRMGSADPGTASRPAEGAPGRGAS
-1215 AAQEPA
+1215 AA
-1221 AQDEA
+1221 
-1226 LNGGEAQVGAA
+1226 
-1237 DTGTTNTT
+1237 
-1245 RTSAGT
+1245 AGQH
-1251 PAQGTRAR
+1251 A
-1259 VRVTSSTPRAN
+1259 S
-1270 ALPRTGVEL
+1270 LPRTGSEL

>member
-16 SRSRRTRGGLRT
+16 SRSRRTRGGLRA

-67 AKGGVFADSQTRRVA
+67 AKGGVFADSLTRRVA

-111 TLSMDVVNSGTVAS
+111 TLSMDIVNSGTVAS

-159 VYSSVSNGESVVGSD
+159 VYSSVSSGESVVGSD

-205 IELATLNDPSIPAGK
+205 FELATLNDPSIPEGQI
-220 VGVYN
+220 GVYN
-225 SRWGSYTLDRP
+225 ARWGSYTLDRP
-236 ITDTVKDRQILSTH
+236 IGGPDKVSTH
-250 AAYALVQDGKVVKA
+250 AAFALIQDGEVVKV

-331 MNDDPLVKTAHPR
+331 MNDDSLVKTAHPR

-479 AAEGNATVNTV
+479 AAEGNATVDKV

-583 WTVAGTGDAEAGT
+583 WTIAGTGDAEAGT
-596 VTFSVGDVETTIPV
+596 VKFSVGEVETTIPV

-615 EEQVFDFSDLGAF
+615 EEQVFDFTDLGAF
-628 KDGNARAAGSLEPAT
+628 KDGNARAAGSLEPAKGEN
-643 GEDGKSPAVRLQYDF
+643 GEDPAVRMQFDF
-658 TQSTATRGYYLIANE
+658 TRETATRGYYLIANE
-673 PVKVEGNALAFT
+673 PVKVEGNVLAFT
-685 ADVKGDATGVWPR
+685 ATVKGDATGVWPR
-698 LQVVDAKGTRTN
+698 LQVVDGKGTRTN
-710 INGENVTVN
+710 INGENVAFD

-728 PEGVAQPLTVEAIRL
+728 PEGLAQPLTVERL
-743 METRSDAQYKGD
+743 RFMETRPDAQYKGD
-755 VTISGLRA
+755 LTVSA
-763 LTTSPAST
+763 LTATTTTSA
-771 EANSEAAIHD
+771 EAGEDKAIHD
-781 PALLAM
+781 PALL
-787 GTVNDRPQRIA
+787 TVGSVADRPQRVA

-808 DPKSPLVQGARRT
+808 DPKSPSVEGARRT
-821 LREIKAEKPDLLVIN
+821 LREIKAAKPDLLVIN
-836 GDFVDEAS
+836 GDFVDEAT
-844 PEDFALAKTIL
+844 PEDFDLAKTIL
-855 DEEWGTEIP
+855 EEEWDPSIP
-864 YLYVPG
+864 YMYVPG
-870 NHEVMGG
+870 NHEIMGG

-886 GSVTNARTLGRTKI
+886 GATQLDRNLGRTKL

-910 RSGGIDQIA
+910 RSGGIDQIEK
-919 QLEKALDEVENS
+919 LEEALAEVEQS

-944 PSDPLPAKT
+944 PSDPLPSKS

-964 LERVLGEFRE
+964 LERVLGEFRD

-985 HVGVFNGSAVE
+985 HVGVFHGSAVE
-996 GVSYLINGNSG
+996 GVTYLVNGNSG
-1007 KNPDGTP
+1007 KSPAGTP

-1035 ANPTTADRVAWLAA
+1035 PNPTTADRVSWLAA
-1049 ETKPWVDDLT
+1049 ETKPWVDEVI
-1059 LTLPKVLAEGESADF
+1059 LTLPKVLPEGETTDF
-1074 SAVFTQDG
+1074 SAVFWQDG
-1082 RTVPV
+1082 RKVPV
-1087 AWPVTAQYSGR
+1087 AWPVTAQYSGE
-1098 GVLVDDGSEAAEVAD
+1098 GVLVDDGSGAAEVAD
-1113 DSAVIRVNPLT
+1113 ETAVIRVNPMT
-1124 GEVTAIRPGEAE
+1124 GEVTGIRPGTAE
-1136 LVVTVNGRSHSQC
+1136 LIITINGRSHSQC

-1154 ASAPAKPAPEEEP
+1154 KSAPAKPAPAEEP

-1180 DGDAGS
+1180 EDDAEVA
-1186 GAVGSE
+1186 AVE
-1192 GARPTDEGTGAEGP
+1192 PP
-1206 AGDGSAAEQ
+1206 AAQPAPEQ

-1237 DTGTTNTT
+1237 DTGTTNAT

-1251 PAQGTRAR
+1251 PAQGTRAP

-1279 GGAIAS
+1279 GGALAS

>member
-1 MPRIPAS
+1 M
-8 GEVAPAGA
+8 
-16 SRSRRTRGGLRT
+16 
-28 LAIAAALAI
+28 
-37 AVPGSFALPADSPSV
+37 
-52 LAPATAQAAPSEDDV
+52 
-67 AKGGVFADSQTRRVA
+67 FADSQTRRVA

-111 TLSMDVVNSGTVAS
+111 TLSMDIVNSGTVAS

-159 VYSSVSNGESVVGSD
+159 VYSSVSNGKPVVASD

-184 GKAVVQALTTSG
+184 GRAVVQALTTSG

-205 IELATLNDPSIPAGK
+205 FELATLNDPSIPEGK
-220 VGVYN
+220 IGVYN
-225 SRWGSYTLDRP
+225 ARWGSSTLDRP
-236 ITDTVKDRQILSTH
+236 IGGPDKVSTH
-250 AAYALVQDGKVVKA
+250 AAFALIQDGEVVKV
-264 SGIVEKGVGEQEI
+264 SGSVEKGVGPQEI

-331 MNDDPLVKTAHPR
+331 MNDDSLVKTAHPR

-366 DSRGMTLPELGKLFK
+366 DSRGMTLPELGQLFK

-438 SDAKLSVS
+438 SDAKLSTS
-446 LENQKSVFPGLHR
+446 LENEKSVFPGLHR

-479 AAEGNATVNTV
+479 AAEGNATVDTV

-497 EGDKPGE
+497 EGVKPGA
-504 ATITYETGVH
+504 ATVTYTTGAH
-514 KDSVKMRVLGDLLAI
+514 QDSLNVRVLGDMLSI

-628 KDGNARAAGSLEPAT
+628 KDGNARATGSLEPAK

-685 ADVKGDATGVWPR
+685 ADMKGDATGVWPR

-808 DPKSPLVQGARRT
+808 DPNSPLVQGARRT

-877 KIENFEKAF
+877 KIENFERAF
-886 GSVTNARTLGRTKI
+886 GSVTNERTLGRTKI

-953 SQLADQREARE
+953 SQLSDQREARE

-996 GVSYLINGNSG
+996 GVTYLINGNSG

-1035 ANPTTADRVAWLAA
+1035 RNPTTADRVAWLAA

-1167 SDTAVAPAEPAPA
+1167 SDSGVAPAEPAPSEA
-1180 DGDAGS
+1180 DPAG
-1186 GAVGSE
+1186 GAEDSDEAAG
-1192 GARPTDEGTGAEGP
+1192 TDEDPAAGAEGPDEVAGTDEDGAAEGP
-1206 AGDGSAAEQ
+1206 AGQAEPPAKEDPRMGSADSGTASRT
-1215 AAQEPA
+1215 ARATAPA
-1221 AQDEA
+1221 ASGHA
-1226 LNGGEAQVGAA
+1226 
-1237 DTGTTNTT
+1237 
-1245 RTSAGT
+1245 
-1251 PAQGTRAR
+1251 P
-1259 VRVTSSTPRAN
+1259 
-1270 ALPRTGVEL
+1270 LPRTGVEL

-1293 VLLARSRKE
+1293 VLLARSRKAG
-1302 SMK
+1302 MK

>member
-16 SRSRRTRGGLRT
+16 SRPRRTRGGLRA
-28 LAIAAALAI
+28 LAVAAALAI

-111 TLSMDVVNSGTVAS
+111 TLSMDIVNSGTVAS

-159 VYSSVSNGESVVGSD
+159 VYSSVSNGKPVVASD

-184 GKAVVQALTTSG
+184 GRAVVQALTTSG

-205 IELATLNDPSIPAGK
+205 FELATLNDPSIPEGK
-220 VGVYN
+220 IGVYN
-225 SRWGSYTLDRP
+225 ARWGSSTLDRP
-236 ITDTVKDRQILSTH
+236 IGGPDKVSTH
-250 AAYALVQDGKVVKA
+250 AAFALIQDGEVVKV
-264 SGIVEKGVGEQEI
+264 SGSVEKGVGPQEI

-331 MNDDPLVKTAHPR
+331 MNDDSLVKTAHPR

-366 DSRGMTLPELGKLFK
+366 DSRGMTLPELGQLFK

-438 SDAKLSVS
+438 SDAKLSTS
-446 LENQKSVFPGLHR
+446 LENEKSVFPGLHR

-479 AAEGNATVNTV
+479 AAEGNATVDTV

-497 EGDKPGE
+497 EGVKPGA
-504 ATITYETGVH
+504 ATVTYTTGAH
-514 KDSVKMRVLGDLLAI
+514 QDSLNVRVLGDMLSI

-628 KDGNARAAGSLEPAT
+628 KDGNARATGSLEPAK

-685 ADVKGDATGVWPR
+685 ADMKGDATGVWPR

-808 DPKSPLVQGARRT
+808 DPNSPLVQGARRT

-886 GSVTNARTLGRTKI
+886 GSVTNERTLGRTKI

-953 SQLADQREARE
+953 SQLSDQREARE

-996 GVSYLINGNSG
+996 GVTYLINGNSG

-1035 ANPTTADRVAWLAA
+1035 RNPTTADRVAWLAA

-1167 SDTAVAPAEPAPA
+1167 SDSGVAPAEPAPSEA
-1180 DGDAGS
+1180 DPAG
-1186 GAVGSE
+1186 GAEDSDEAAG
-1192 GARPTDEGTGAEGP
+1192 TDEDPAAGAEGPDEVAGTDEDGAAEGP
-1206 AGDGSAAEQ
+1206 AGQAEPPAKEDPRMGSADSGTASRT
-1215 AAQEPA
+1215 ARATAPA
-1221 AQDEA
+1221 ASGHA
-1226 LNGGEAQVGAA
+1226 
-1237 DTGTTNTT
+1237 
-1245 RTSAGT
+1245 
-1251 PAQGTRAR
+1251 P
-1259 VRVTSSTPRAN
+1259 
-1270 ALPRTGVEL
+1270 LPRTGVEL

-1293 VLLARSRKE
+1293 VLLARSRKAG
-1302 SMK
+1302 MK

>member
-16 SRSRRTRGGLRT
+16 SRPRRTRGGLRA
-28 LAIAAALAI
+28 LAVAAALAI

-205 IELATLNDPSIPAGK
+205 VELATLNDPSIPEGK
-220 VGVYN
+220 IGVYN
-225 SRWGSYTLDRP
+225 ARWGSSTLDRP
-236 ITDTVKDRQILSTH
+236 IGGPDKVSTH
-250 AAYALVQDGKVVKA
+250 AAFALIQDGEVVKV
-264 SGIVEKGVGEQEI
+264 SGIVEKGVGPQEI

-331 MNDDPLVKTAHPR
+331 MNDDSLVKTAHPR

-438 SDAKLSVS
+438 SDANLSTS
-446 LENQKSVFPGLHR
+446 LENEKSVFPGLHR
-459 TLNGTA
+459 TVSGTA
-465 LGKNLAPLAADGTY
+465 LGKNLAPLAADGDY
-479 AAEGNATVNTV
+479 AAEGNATVNKV
-490 DSTTAVV
+490 DSNTAVV
-497 EGDKPGE
+497 EGVEPGS
-504 ATITYETGVH
+504 ATVTYTTGAH
-514 KDSVKMRVLGDLLAI
+514 QDSLNVRVLGDLLAI

-628 KDGNARAAGSLEPAT
+628 KDGNARATGSLEPAK

-710 INGENVTVN
+710 INGENITVD

-808 DPKSPLVQGARRT
+808 DPNSPLVQGARRT

-886 GSVTNARTLGRTKI
+886 GSVTNERTLGRTKI

-953 SQLADQREARE
+953 SQLSDQREARE

-996 GVSYLINGNSG
+996 GVTYLINGNSG
-1007 KNPDGTP
+1007 KSPDGTP

-1035 ANPTTADRVAWLAA
+1035 RNPTTADRVAWLAA
-1049 ETKPWVDDLT
+1049 ETKPWVDDIT

-1154 ASAPAKPAPEEEP
+1154 ASAPAKPAPSEEP
-1167 SDTAVAPAEPAPA
+1167 SDDAVAPAEPAPA
-1180 DGDAGS
+1180 EGDAGS

-1206 AGDGSAAEQ
+1206 ASDESAAEQ
-1215 AAQEPA
+1215 GTGANRGDTQSSVADSDTASRPARVTAPA
-1221 AQDEA
+1221 ASGHA
-1226 LNGGEAQVGAA
+1226 
-1237 DTGTTNTT
+1237 
-1245 RTSAGT
+1245 
-1251 PAQGTRAR
+1251 P
-1259 VRVTSSTPRAN
+1259 
-1270 ALPRTGVEL
+1270 LPRTGVEL

-1293 VLLARSRKE
+1293 VLLARSRKA

>member
-16 SRSRRTRGGLRT
+16 LRSRRMRGGLRALAFAAT
-28 LAIAAALAI
+28 LAL

-111 TLSMDVVNSGTVAS
+111 TLSMDIVNSGTVAS

-159 VYSSVSNGESVVGSD
+159 VYSSVSNGKPVVASD

-205 IELATLNDPSIPAGK
+205 FELATLNDPSIPEGK
-220 VGVYN
+220 IGVYN
-225 SRWGSYTLDRP
+225 ARWGSSTLDRP
-236 ITDTVKDRQILSTH
+236 IGGPDKVSTH
-250 AAYALVQDGKVVKA
+250 AAFALIQDGEVVKV
-264 SGIVEKGVGEQEI
+264 SGIVEKGVGPQEI

-286 REAGADKVAALKVGD
+286 REAGADNVAALKVGD

-331 MNDDPLVKTAHPR
+331 MNDDSLVKTAHPR

-366 DSRGMTLPELGKLFK
+366 DSRGMTLPELGQLFK

-438 SDAKLSVS
+438 SDAKLSTT
-446 LENQKSVFPGLHR
+446 LENEKSVFPGLHR
-459 TLNGTA
+459 TVSGTA

-479 AAEGNATVNTV
+479 AAEGNATVDTV

-497 EGDKPGE
+497 EGVKPGA
-504 ATITYETGVH
+504 ATVTYTTGAH
-514 KDSVKMRVLGDLLAI
+514 QDSLNVRVLGDLLSI

-628 KDGNARAAGSLEPAT
+628 KDGNARATGSLEPAK

-685 ADVKGDATGVWPR
+685 ADMKGDATGVWPR

-808 DPKSPLVQGARRT
+808 DPNSPLVQGARRT

-886 GSVTNARTLGRTKI
+886 GSVTNERTLGRTKI

-953 SQLADQREARE
+953 SQLSDQREARE

-996 GVSYLINGNSG
+996 GVTYLINGNSG

-1154 ASAPAKPAPEEEP
+1154 ASAPAKPAPSEEP
-1167 SDTAVAPAEPAPA
+1167 SDDAVAPAEPAPA
-1180 DGDAGS
+1180 EGDAGS

-1192 GARPTDEGTGAEGP
+1192 GARPTGEGTGAEGP
-1206 AGDGSAAEQ
+1206 ASDGSAAEQ
-1215 AAQEPA
+1215 GGGANRGDTQSGVADSGTASRPARATAPA
-1221 AQDEA
+1221 ASGHA
-1226 LNGGEAQVGAA
+1226 
-1237 DTGTTNTT
+1237 
-1245 RTSAGT
+1245 
-1251 PAQGTRAR
+1251 P
-1259 VRVTSSTPRAN
+1259 
-1270 ALPRTGVEL
+1270 LPRTGVEL

-1293 VLLARSRKE
+1293 VLLARSRKAG
-1302 SMK
+1302 MK

>member
-8 GEVAPAGA
+8 GEVVPAGA
-16 SRSRRTRGGLRT
+16 SRSRRMRGGLRV

-111 TLSMDVVNSGTVAS
+111 TLSMDVVDNGKVAS
-125 RAPLGE
+125 RSPLGE
-131 LMTSGDRGSQAVA
+131 LMTSGERGDQAVA

-196 KATLADGSS
+196 KATLGDGSA
-205 IELATLNDPSIPAGK
+205 IDLATLNDPSLPEGK

-236 ITDTVKDRQILSTH
+236 IGGPDKVSAH

-277 PEGAQLLLG
+277 PDGAQLLLG
-286 REAGADKVAALKVGD
+286 REEGADKVAALKVGD

-307 GPDQKVDLGV
+307 GPDQDVDMGV
-317 QGSDQILKNGEVMA
+317 QGSDQILTNGEVMA
-331 MNDDPLVKTAHPR
+331 MNNDSLVKTSHPR

-350 KDGSKVFAV
+350 KDGSKVYAI

-366 DSRGMTLPELGKLFK
+366 NSHGMTLPELGQLFK

-432 APKDVI
+432 APKDVV
-438 SDAKLSVS
+438 SDAKLSTT
-446 LENQKSVFPGLHR
+446 LENEKSVFPGLHR

-465 LGKNLAPLAADGTY
+465 LGKNLAPLVADGTY

-497 EGDKPGE
+497 EGVKPGA
-504 ATITYETGVH
+504 ATVTYTTGAH
-514 KDSVKMRVLGDLLAI
+514 QDSLNVRVLGDLLAI

-538 PDPESVRSVT
+538 PDPDSTRNIT
-548 LTGVDSDG
+548 LTGIDSDG

-583 WTVAGTGDAEAGT
+583 WTIAGTGDAEAGT

-615 EEQVFDFSDLGAF
+615 EEQVFDFTDLGAF
-628 KDGNARAAGSLEPAT
+628 KDGNARASGSLEPAK
-643 GEDGKSPAVRLQYDF
+643 GEDGESPAVRLQYDF

-673 PVKVEGNALAFT
+673 PVTLEGNAISFS
-685 ADVKGDATGVWPR
+685 ADVKGDSNGVWPR
-698 LQVVDAKGTRTN
+698 LEVIDAKGTKTN
-710 INGENVTVN
+710 INGDNITFD
-719 GWSQVVFKV
+719 GWSKVVFNV
-728 PEGVAQPLTVEAIRL
+728 PEGLAQPLTVNAVRL
-743 METRSDAQYKGD
+743 METRPGAKYKGD
-755 VTISGLRA
+755 VTIA
-763 LTTSPAST
+763 NLTATTTTAV
-771 EANSEAAIHD
+771 EAEAGKAIHD
-781 PALLAM
+781 PALL
-787 GTVNDRPQRIA
+787 TVGSVADRPQRVA

-808 DPKSPLVQGARRT
+808 DPKSPSVEGARRT

-886 GSVTNARTLGRTKI
+886 GSVTNERTLGRTKI

-919 QLEKALDEVENS
+919 QLEEALAEVEQS

-944 PSDPLPAKT
+944 PSDPLPSKS

-996 GVSYLINGNSG
+996 GVTYLINGNSG

-1049 ETKPWVDDLT
+1049 ETKPWVDDIT

-1167 SDTAVAPAEPAPA
+1167 SDDAVAPVEPAPA
-1180 DGDAGS
+1180 DGDAGT

-1206 AGDGSAAEQ
+1206 ARDGSAAEQ
-1215 AAQEPA
+1215 GTAANRGDTHSSVADSGTASRPARVTAPA
-1221 AQDEA
+1221 A
-1226 LNGGEAQVGAA
+1226 GGHA
-1237 DTGTTNTT
+1237 
-1245 RTSAGT
+1245 S
-1251 PAQGTRAR
+1251 
-1259 VRVTSSTPRAN
+1259 
-1270 ALPRTGVEL
+1270 LPRTGVEL

-1293 VLLARSRKE
+1293 VLLARSRKA

>member
-1 MPRIPAS
+1 MPRIPAP
-8 GEVAPAGA
+8 GEAATAGA
-16 SRSRRTRGGLRT
+16 SRSRRTRGGLRA

-111 TLSMDVVNSGTVAS
+111 TLSMDIVNSGTVAS

-159 VYSSVSNGESVVGSD
+159 VYSSVSNGKPVVASD

-184 GKAVVQALTTSG
+184 GRAVVQALTTSG

-205 IELATLNDPSIPAGK
+205 FELATLNDPSIPEGK
-220 VGVYN
+220 IGVYN
-225 SRWGSYTLDRP
+225 ARWGSSTLDRP
-236 ITDTVKDRQILSTH
+236 IGGPDKVSTH
-250 AAYALVQDGKVVKA
+250 AAFALIQDGEVVKV
-264 SGIVEKGVGEQEI
+264 SGSVEKGVGPQEI

-331 MNDDPLVKTAHPR
+331 MNDDSLVKTAHPR

-366 DSRGMTLPELGKLFK
+366 DSRGMTLPELGQLFK

-438 SDAKLSVS
+438 SDAKLSTS
-446 LENQKSVFPGLHR
+446 LENEKSVFPGLHR

-479 AAEGNATVNTV
+479 AAEGNATVDTV

-497 EGDKPGE
+497 EGVKPGA
-504 ATITYETGVH
+504 ATVTYTTGAH
-514 KDSVKMRVLGDLLAI
+514 QDSLNVRVLGDMLSI

-628 KDGNARAAGSLEPAT
+628 KDGNARATGSLEPAK

-685 ADVKGDATGVWPR
+685 ADMKGDATGVWPR

-808 DPKSPLVQGARRT
+808 DPNSPLVQGARRT

-886 GSVTNARTLGRTKI
+886 GSVTNERTLGRTKI

-953 SQLADQREARE
+953 SQLSDQREARE

-996 GVSYLINGNSG
+996 GVTYLINGNSG

-1035 ANPTTADRVAWLAA
+1035 RNPTTADRVAWLAA

-1167 SDTAVAPAEPAPA
+1167 SDSGVAPAEPAPSEA
-1180 DGDAGS
+1180 DPAG
-1186 GAVGSE
+1186 GAEDSDEAAG
-1192 GARPTDEGTGAEGP
+1192 TDEDPAAGAEGPDEVAGTDEDGAAEGP
-1206 AGDGSAAEQ
+1206 AGQAEPPAKEDPRMGSADSGTASRT
-1215 AAQEPA
+1215 ARATAPA
-1221 AQDEA
+1221 ASGHA
-1226 LNGGEAQVGAA
+1226 
-1237 DTGTTNTT
+1237 
-1245 RTSAGT
+1245 
-1251 PAQGTRAR
+1251 P
-1259 VRVTSSTPRAN
+1259 
-1270 ALPRTGVEL
+1270 LPRTGVEL

-1293 VLLARSRKE
+1293 VLLARSRKAG
-1302 SMK
+1302 MK

>member
-16 SRSRRTRGGLRT
+16 SRTRRTRGGLRA

-111 TLSMDVVNSGTVAS
+111 TLSMDIVNSGTVTS

-144 AINSAFFDINFSDAP
+144 AINSSFFDINFSDAP
-159 VYSSVSNGESVVGSD
+159 VYSSVSNGKPVVASD

-205 IELATLNDPSIPAGK
+205 IELATLNDPSIPVGK

-286 REAGADKVAALKVGD
+286 REEGADKVAALKVGD

-317 QGSDQILKNGEVMA
+317 QGSDQILTNGEVIPMS
-331 MNDDPLVKTAHPR
+331 DDSLVKTAHPR

-432 APKDVI
+432 APKDVV
-438 SDAKLSVS
+438 SDAKLSTT
-446 LENQKSVFPGLHR
+446 LENEKSVFPGLHR
-459 TLNGTA
+459 TVSGTA

-479 AAEGNATVNTV
+479 AAEGNATVDTV

-497 EGDKPGE
+497 EGVKPGA
-504 ATITYETGVH
+504 ATVTYTTGAH
-514 KDSVKMRVLGDLLAI
+514 QDSLNVRVLGDLLAI

-576 TDDGLGT
+576 TEDGLGT

-615 EEQVFDFSDLGAF
+615 EEQVFNFSDLGAF
-628 KDGNARAAGSLEPAT
+628 KDGNARATGSLEPAK

-808 DPKSPLVQGARRT
+808 DPNSPLVQGARRT

-886 GSVTNARTLGRTKI
+886 GSVTNERTLGRTKI

-953 SQLADQREARE
+953 SQLSDQREARE

-996 GVSYLINGNSG
+996 GVTYLINGNSG

-1035 ANPTTADRVAWLAA
+1035 RNPTTADRVAWLAA

-1167 SDTAVAPAEPAPA
+1167 SDSGVAPAEPAPA
-1180 DGDAGS
+1180 EGDAGS

-1206 AGDGSAAEQ
+1206 ASDGSAAEQ
-1215 AAQEPA
+1215 GGGANRGDTQSSVADSGTASRPARATAPA
-1221 AQDEA
+1221 ASGHA
-1226 LNGGEAQVGAA
+1226 
-1237 DTGTTNTT
+1237 
-1245 RTSAGT
+1245 
-1251 PAQGTRAR
+1251 P
-1259 VRVTSSTPRAN
+1259 
-1270 ALPRTGVEL
+1270 LPRTGVEL

-1293 VLLARSRKE
+1293 VLLARSRKAG
-1302 SMK
+1302 MK

>member
-8 GEVAPAGA
+8 GEVVPAGA
-16 SRSRRTRGGLRT
+16 SRSRRMRGGLRV

-111 TLSMDVVNSGTVAS
+111 TLSMDVVDNGKVAS
-125 RAPLGE
+125 RSPLGE
-131 LMTSGDRGSQAVA
+131 LMTSGERGDQAVA

-196 KATLADGSS
+196 KATLGDGSA
-205 IELATLNDPSIPAGK
+205 IDLATLNDPSLPEGK

-236 ITDTVKDRQILSTH
+236 IGGPDKVSAH

-277 PEGAQLLLG
+277 PDGAQLLLG
-286 REAGADKVAALKVGD
+286 REEGADKVAALKVGD

-307 GPDQKVDLGV
+307 GPDQDVDMGV
-317 QGSDQILKNGEVMA
+317 QGSDQILTNGEVMA
-331 MNDDPLVKTAHPR
+331 MNNDSLVKTSHPR

-350 KDGSKVFAV
+350 KDGSKVYAI

-366 DSRGMTLPELGKLFK
+366 NSHGMTLPELGQLFK

-432 APKDVI
+432 APKDVV
-438 SDAKLSVS
+438 SDAKLSTT
-446 LENQKSVFPGLHR
+446 LENEKSVFPGLHR

-465 LGKNLAPLAADGTY
+465 LGKNLAPLVADGTY

-497 EGDKPGE
+497 EGVKPGA
-504 ATITYETGVH
+504 ATVTYTTGAH
-514 KDSVKMRVLGDLLAI
+514 QDSLNVRVLGDLLAI

-538 PDPESVRSVT
+538 PDPDSTRNIT
-548 LTGVDSDG
+548 LTGIDSDG

-583 WTVAGTGDAEAGT
+583 WTIAGTGDAEAGT

-615 EEQVFDFSDLGAF
+615 EEQVFDFTDLGAF
-628 KDGNARAAGSLEPAT
+628 KDGNARASGSLEPAK
-643 GEDGKSPAVRLQYDF
+643 GEDGESPAVRLQYDF

-673 PVKVEGNALAFT
+673 PVTLEGNAISFS
-685 ADVKGDATGVWPR
+685 ADVKGDSNGVWPR
-698 LQVVDAKGTRTN
+698 LEVIDAKGTKTN
-710 INGENVTVN
+710 INGDNITFD
-719 GWSQVVFKV
+719 GWSKVVFNV
-728 PEGVAQPLTVEAIRL
+728 PEGLAQPLTVNAVRL
-743 METRSDAQYKGD
+743 METRPGAKYKGD
-755 VTISGLRA
+755 VTIA
-763 LTTSPAST
+763 NLTATTTTAV
-771 EANSEAAIHD
+771 ESEAGKAIHD
-781 PALLAM
+781 PALL
-787 GTVNDRPQRIA
+787 TVGSVADRPQRVA

-808 DPKSPLVQGARRT
+808 DPKSPSVEGARRT

-886 GSVTNARTLGRTKI
+886 GSVTNERTLGRTKI

-919 QLEKALDEVENS
+919 QLEEALAEVEQS

-944 PSDPLPAKT
+944 PSDPLPSKS

-996 GVSYLINGNSG
+996 GVTYLINGNSG

-1049 ETKPWVDDLT
+1049 ETKPWVDDIT

-1167 SDTAVAPAEPAPA
+1167 SDDAVAPVEPAPA
-1180 DGDAGS
+1180 DGDAGT

-1206 AGDGSAAEQ
+1206 ARDGSAAEQ
-1215 AAQEPA
+1215 GTAANRGDTHSSVADSGTASRPARVTAPA
-1221 AQDEA
+1221 A
-1226 LNGGEAQVGAA
+1226 GGHA
-1237 DTGTTNTT
+1237 
-1245 RTSAGT
+1245 S
-1251 PAQGTRAR
+1251 
-1259 VRVTSSTPRAN
+1259 
-1270 ALPRTGVEL
+1270 LPRTGVEL

-1293 VLLARSRKE
+1293 VLLARSRKA

>member
-16 SRSRRTRGGLRT
+16 SRPRRTRGGLRA

-111 TLSMDVVNSGTVAS
+111 TLSMDIVNSGTVAS

-159 VYSSVSNGESVVGSD
+159 VYSSVSNGKPVVASD

-205 IELATLNDPSIPAGK
+205 FELATLNDPSIPEGK
-220 VGVYN
+220 IGVYN
-225 SRWGSYTLDRP
+225 ARWGSSTLDRP
-236 ITDTVKDRQILSTH
+236 IGGPDKVSTH
-250 AAYALVQDGKVVKA
+250 AAFALIQDGEVVKV
-264 SGIVEKGVGEQEI
+264 SGIVEKGVGPQEI

-331 MNDDPLVKTAHPR
+331 MNDDSLVKTAHPR

-400 AREAGSD
+400 AREAGSN

-438 SDAKLSVS
+438 SDAKLSTS
-446 LENQKSVFPGLHR
+446 LENEKSVFPGLHR
-459 TLNGTA
+459 TVSGTA
-465 LGKNLAPLAADGTY
+465 LGKNLAPLAADGDY
-479 AAEGNATVNTV
+479 AAEGNATVNKV
-490 DSTTAVV
+490 DSNTAVV
-497 EGDKPGE
+497 EGVEPGS
-504 ATITYETGVH
+504 ATVTYTTGAH
-514 KDSVKMRVLGDLLAI
+514 QDSLNMRVLGNLLAI

-628 KDGNARAAGSLEPAT
+628 KDGNARATGSLEPAK

-698 LQVVDAKGTRTN
+698 LQVVDGKGTRTN
-710 INGENVTVN
+710 INGENVTVD

-771 EANSEAAIHD
+771 DAKSEAAIHD

-886 GSVTNARTLGRTKI
+886 GSVTNERTLGRTKI

-919 QLEKALDEVENS
+919 HLEKALDEVENS

-996 GVSYLINGNSG
+996 GVTYLINGNSG

-1087 AWPVTAQYSGR
+1087 AWPVTAQYSGK

-1154 ASAPAKPAPEEEP
+1154 ASAPAKPAPSEEP
-1167 SDTAVAPAEPAPA
+1167 SDDAVAPAEPAPA

-1206 AGDGSAAEQ
+1206 ARDGSAAEQ
-1215 AAQEPA
+1215 GAGANRGDTQSGATNFGTASRPARVTAPA
-1221 AQDEA
+1221 A
-1226 LNGGEAQVGAA
+1226 GGHA
-1237 DTGTTNTT
+1237 
-1245 RTSAGT
+1245 
-1251 PAQGTRAR
+1251 P
-1259 VRVTSSTPRAN
+1259 
-1270 ALPRTGVEL
+1270 LPRTGVEL

-1293 VLLARSRKE
+1293 VLLARSRKA

>member
-16 SRSRRTRGGLRT
+16 SRPRRTRGGLRA

-159 VYSSVSNGESVVGSD
+159 VYSSVSNGKPVVASD

-205 IELATLNDPSIPAGK
+205 FELATLNDPSIPEGK
-220 VGVYN
+220 IGVYN
-225 SRWGSYTLDRP
+225 ARWGSSTLDRP
-236 ITDTVKDRQILSTH
+236 IGGPDKVSTH
-250 AAYALVQDGKVVKA
+250 AAFALIQDGEVVKV
-264 SGIVEKGVGEQEI
+264 SGIVEKGVGVQEI

-331 MNDDPLVKTAHPR
+331 MNDDALVKTAHPR

-350 KDGSKVFAV
+350 KDGSKVFAI

-366 DSRGMTLPELGKLFK
+366 DSRGMTLPELGQLFK

-438 SDAKLSVS
+438 SDAKLSTS
-446 LENQKSVFPGLHR
+446 LENEKSVFPGLHR
-459 TLNGTA
+459 TVSGTA

-479 AAEGNATVNTV
+479 AAEGNAMVDTV

-497 EGDKPGE
+497 EGVEPGA
-504 ATITYETGVH
+504 ATVTYTTGAH
-514 KDSVKMRVLGDLLAI
+514 QDSLNVRVLGDLLAI

-583 WTVAGTGDAEAGT
+583 WTIAGTGDAEAGT

-628 KDGNARAAGSLEPAT
+628 KDGNARATGSLEPAT

-673 PVKVEGNALAFT
+673 PVKVEGNVLAFT

-710 INGENVTVN
+710 INGGNVTFD

-728 PEGVAQPLTVEAIRL
+728 PEGVAQPLTVEAIRF
-743 METRSDAQYKGD
+743 METRSDTQYKGD

-771 EANSEAAIHD
+771 DANSEAAIHD

-808 DPKSPLVQGARRT
+808 DPNSPLVQGARRT

-836 GDFVDEAS
+836 GDLVDEAS

-886 GSVTNARTLGRTKI
+886 GSVTNERTLGRTKI

-996 GVSYLINGNSG
+996 GVTYLVNGNSG

-1014 ETGGFTGWTM
+1014 EAGGFTGWTM

-1049 ETKPWVDDLT
+1049 ATKPWVDDLT

-1098 GVLVDDGSEAAEVAD
+1098 GVVVDNGSEAAEVAD

-1154 ASAPAKPAPEEEP
+1154 ASAPAKPAPSEEP
-1167 SDTAVAPAEPAPA
+1167 SDGDVAPVEPAPA
-1180 DGDAGS
+1180 EGDAGT
-1186 GAVGSE
+1186 APVGPE
-1192 GARPTDEGTGAEGP
+1192 GAGPTDEGTTAEGP
-1206 AGDGSAAEQ
+1206 ADDGSVAESPAEQ
-1215 AAQEPA
+1215 GTGANRGDTQSGAANLGTASRPARVTAPA
-1221 AQDEA
+1221 AVSHA
-1226 LNGGEAQVGAA
+1226 
-1237 DTGTTNTT
+1237 
-1245 RTSAGT
+1245 S
-1251 PAQGTRAR
+1251 
-1259 VRVTSSTPRAN
+1259 
-1270 ALPRTGVEL
+1270 LPRTGVEL
-1279 GGAIAS
+1279 GGALAS

-1293 VLLARSRKE
+1293 VLVARSRKAG
-1302 SMK
+1302 MK

>member
-16 SRSRRTRGGLRT
+16 SRSRRTRGGLRA

-111 TLSMDVVNSGTVAS
+111 TLSMDIVNSGTVAS

-159 VYSSVSNGESVVGSD
+159 VYSSVSNGKPVVASD

-184 GKAVVQALTTSG
+184 GRAVVQALTTSG

-205 IELATLNDPSIPAGK
+205 FELATLNDPSIPEGK
-220 VGVYN
+220 IGVYN
-225 SRWGSYTLDRP
+225 ARWGSSTLDRP
-236 ITDTVKDRQILSTH
+236 IGGPDKVSTH
-250 AAYALVQDGKVVKA
+250 AAFALIQDGEVVKV
-264 SGIVEKGVGEQEI
+264 SGIVEKGVGPQEI

-438 SDAKLSVS
+438 SDAKLSTS
-446 LENQKSVFPGLHR
+446 LENEKSVFPGLHR

-479 AAEGNATVNTV
+479 AAEGNATVDKL

-497 EGDKPGE
+497 EGDKPGA
-504 ATITYETGVH
+504 ATVTYTTGAH
-514 KDSVKMRVLGDLLAI
+514 QDSLNVRVLGDLLAI

-548 LTGVDSDG
+548 LTGIDSDG

-698 LQVVDAKGTRTN
+698 LQVVDGKGTRTN
-710 INGENVTVN
+710 INGENVTVD

-771 EANSEAAIHD
+771 DAKSEAAIHD

-886 GSVTNARTLGRTKI
+886 GSVTNERTLGRTKI

-996 GVSYLINGNSG
+996 GVTYLINGNSG

-1035 ANPTTADRVAWLAA
+1035 TNPTTADRVAWLAA
-1049 ETKPWVDDLT
+1049 ETKPWVDDIT

-1154 ASAPAKPAPEEEP
+1154 ASAPAKPAPSEKP
-1167 SDTAVAPAEPAPA
+1167 SDDAAAPAEPAPA

-1215 AAQEPA
+1215 GTGANRVDTQSGVADSGTASRPARVTAPA
-1221 AQDEA
+1221 AGRHA
-1226 LNGGEAQVGAA
+1226 
-1237 DTGTTNTT
+1237 
-1245 RTSAGT
+1245 
-1251 PAQGTRAR
+1251 P
-1259 VRVTSSTPRAN
+1259 
-1270 ALPRTGVEL
+1270 LPRTGADL

-1293 VLLARSRKE
+1293 VLLARSRKA